1 MKPDWC
7 DEKTWE
13 TADYL
18 FRCSSADVIALALR
32 KAHQRGRREG
42 MEEAADMI
50 DHGFEKPVGKSYH
63 PNFRSKHDQCPHG
76 LYMYEDCEQCCSAAI
91 RAKALEVT

>member
-42 MEEAADMI
+42 MEEAGADIAERLRLRSLAINEALVEQRDI
-50 DHGFEKPVGKSYH
+50 DAAVLMSCDL
-63 PNFRSKHDQCPHG
+63 PNIP
-76 LYMYEDCEQCCSAAI
+76 AVAI
-91 RAKALEVT
+91 RAKMEEQP